1 MEKRFTLAY
10 FKKKLYLCMIFD
22 TKRQIMRILVAPLN
36 WGLGHASRCV
46 PLIERLQAEGH
57 EVVLGGD
64 GESLTLLRKHF
75 PTLSIL
81 PLAPL
86 NLCYSTGR
94 RQVLAML
101 RALPQIIRAAIRDHQ
116 MLASYLLYE
125 QIDEVIS
132 DNRFGLYSSKKHCI
146 YITHQLTIALPRPWR
161 WLEPFAARWHRRII
175 NRFDECWIPDEQ
187 QPALAGRLSHPAILP
202 DNAKYIGVLS
212 RFTGK
217 AFTHDATFKVVAVLS
232 GLEPQRTMLEQDIIR
247 RYENADET
255 VLIVRG
261 KIHQPPTVIKHGLVT
276 IAPWLDDS
284 HLAGYLLGAE
294 RIICRSGYS
303 SVMDMYALGVMNKV
317 EWHPTPGQP
326 EQEYLATYIQSSN
339 Q

>member
-1 MEKRFTLAY
+1 
-10 FKKKLYLCMIFD
+10 
-22 TKRQIMRILVAPLN
+22 MRILVAPLN

-86 NLCYSTGR
+86 NLCYR
-94 RQVLAML
+94 
-101 RALPQIIRAAIRDHQ
+101 
-116 MLASYLLYE
+116 

-146 YITHQLTIALPRPWR
+146 YITHQLTVALPRPWR

-187 QPALAGRLSHPAILP
+187 QAALAGRLSHPAILP

-326 EQEYLATYIQSSN
+326 EQEYLATYIQSL
-339 Q
+339 

>member
-1 MEKRFTLAY
+1 MF
-10 FKKKLYLCMIFD
+10 FD
-22 TKRQIMRILVAPLN
+22 ATRQLMRILVAPLN
-36 WGLGHASRCV
+36 WGLGHSSRCV

-75 PTLSIL
+75 PSLPVL

-116 MLASYLLYE
+116 MLAGYLLYE

-132 DNRFGLYSSKKHCI
+132 DNRFGLYNNKTHCI
-146 YITHQLTIALPRPWR
+146 YMTHQLTIALPYPWR
-161 WLEPFAARWHRRII
+161 RLEPMVARWHRRII

-187 QPALAGRLSHPAILP
+187 QPAMAGRLSHPAVLP
-202 DNAKYIGVLS
+202 DNVKFIGILS
-212 RFTGK
+212 RFAGK
-217 AFTHDATFKVVAVLS
+217 SFTPDSTFRVVAVLS
-232 GLEPQRTMLEQDIIR
+232 GLEPQRTMFEQDIIR
-247 RYENADET
+247 HYENADET

-261 KIHQPPTVIKHGLVT
+261 KMHEPPTVIKHGLVT
-276 IAPWLDDS
+276 IAPWLDDA
-284 HLAGYLLGAE
+284 HLAAYLLGAE

-326 EQEYLATYIQSSN
+326 EQEYLATYIQSSRL
-339 Q
+339 